1 MIPDGGMSF
10 EMEKYVL
17 AMDPNSTFRY
27 YQKLIALRKEYDIFR
42 DGWFE
47 LMDPES
53 EEVFAYTRD
62 TDNAHM
68 LVVCNFTDR
77 EQDWKLPWNYI
88 GAKKLIANYPDDHE
102 TLRPYEA
109 YICYYED
116 AKE

>member
-1 MIPDGGMSF
+1 M
-10 EMEKYVL
+10 
-17 AMDPNSTFRY
+17 ADPNSTFRY

-47 LMDPES
+47 LMDPDNEH
-53 EEVFAYTRD
+53 VFAYTRD
-62 TDNAHM
+62 TEKAHM